1 MRRMCGPST
10 PAAWQNNQQSR
21 YVHGSNCKPPPANC
35 ELILGWRVVT
45 GSREWLCWCQV
56 GLGPLPLS
64 SKSGWHVPSTQRKV
78 EVTMA
83 IQIYPGESV
92 WCPLMSDPMMWILD
106 PYFNFS
112 ICRGRIYA
120 LSLLLP
126 ACQVLHYIFKTW
138 DGSGSTRSP
147 AALATWAFE
156 RHFAV
161 CLAVRF
167 GIGATSPSP
176 SWDSQAG
183 YLWME
188 FSETKKEWRLILI
201 FWCVMLGLCW
211 QIWSWQCKNTH
222 HSNTQGKSSM
232 S

>member
-1 MRRMCGPST
+1 MALLVSSWVWT
-10 PAAWQNNQQSR
+10 TAA
-21 YVHGSNCKPPPANC
+21 V
-35 ELILGWRVVT
+35 
-45 GSREWLCWCQV
+45 
-56 GLGPLPLS
+56 
-64 SKSGWHVPSTQRKV
+64 
-78 EVTMA
+78 
-83 IQIYPGESV
+83 IQI
-92 WCPLMSDPMMWILD
+92 WLTCPLNATKSQGYNGYSDLPWRKCVMPFDEWPNDVDPGSVLQLLHNMSGQDLCFVAIVARMPGIT
-106 PYFNFS
+106 
-112 ICRGRIYA
+112 
-120 LSLLLP
+120 
-126 ACQVLHYIFKTW
+126 LHFKTS

-188 FSETKKEWRLILI
+188 FSETKKEWRLILM
-201 FWCVMLGLCW
+201 FWYVMLRICW
-211 QIWSWQCKNTH
+211 QIWSWQCKNIH
-222 HSNTQGKSSM
+222 HRNTQGKSSM

>member
-1 MRRMCGPST
+1 MALLVSSWAWT
-10 PAAWQNNQQSR
+10 TAA
-21 YVHGSNCKPPPANC
+21 V
-35 ELILGWRVVT
+35 
-45 GSREWLCWCQV
+45 
-56 GLGPLPLS
+56 
-64 SKSGWHVPSTQRKV
+64 
-78 EVTMA
+78 
-83 IQIYPGESV
+83 IQI
-92 WCPLMSDPMMWILD
+92 WLTCPLDATKSRGYNGYSDLPWRKCVMPFDEWPNDVDPGSVLQLLHMSGQDLCFVAIVARMPGIT
-106 PYFNFS
+106 
-112 ICRGRIYA
+112 
-120 LSLLLP
+120 
-126 ACQVLHYIFKTW
+126 LHFKTW

-176 SWDSQAG
+176 FWDSQAG